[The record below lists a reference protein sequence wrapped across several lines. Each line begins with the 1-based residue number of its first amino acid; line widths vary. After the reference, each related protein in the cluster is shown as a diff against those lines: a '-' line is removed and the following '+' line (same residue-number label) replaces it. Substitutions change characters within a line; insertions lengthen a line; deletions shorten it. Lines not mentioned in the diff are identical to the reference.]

1 VKVTPL
7 HSVAH
12 LLAVTSEQLLPFRHC
27 AQVLAGAAQ
36 FVSHEK
42 LDELRLQD

>member
-1 VKVTPL
+1 MKVTPL

-27 AQVLAGAAQ
+27 AQVLSGAVQ

-42 LDELRLQD
+42 LDELRLHV